1 MKNRWILN
9 LVMLAI
15 VAGLVVF
22 LYLRPQ
28 QATTE
33 VAQHE
38 VSQLKLADF
47 SQIKAEFPARA
58 PLAFEKKDGFWR
70 MTAPYQ
76 TRADQL
82 SVQRILSIIAAKST
96 EKYAATDLEKFGLDN
111 PQLKLTLAGSEK
123 TATFLFG
130 TVNPVSGDQYVNFKE
145 AVYLLPLNYSESAS
159 TQAIEMVDKSALS
172 VAEAKQIK
180 GFDFARL
187 EQWEE
192 TRLQVDLVD
201 GKWNTNLTKAK
212 ITQNEMNEWADF
224 SWKQNPSKSVEIYT
238 PDRKQTYPSFE
249 IKLKDG
255 KKIHFDKIQESPD
268 LLLGRPDE
276 GLLYHFSNDVG
287 FSMLNPPLNLQ

>member
-9 LVMLAI
+9 LVLLAI
-15 VAGLVVF
+15 VAGLVFF

-28 QATTE
+28 QQSTE
-33 VAQHE
+33 IAQHE

-47 SQIKAEFPARA
+47 NQIKAEFPARA
-58 PLAFEKKDGFWR
+58 PLAFEKKDSFWR

-96 EKYAATDLEKFGLDN
+96 EKYAATNLAKFGLDN
-111 PQLKLTLAGSEK
+111 PQLKLTLAGEK

-130 TVNPVSGDQYVNFKE
+130 TVNPVNGEQYVNYNE
-145 AVYLLPLNYSESAS
+145 AVYLLPLNYAESAS

-172 VAEAKQIK
+172 VAESKQIN

-201 GKWNTNLTKAK
+201 GKWKASVAKAK